1 MGARG
6 AGDGSSSSVYKSDR
20 RAVSKVVGVVLMVAI
35 VVALASTVAVMLTGF
50 SGFLND
56 PAPQASFSFEYD
68 DDVDDPTAYHPD
80 IEPGTSELVLVEH
93 TGGDAVDTDNLILEV
108 TGVHED
114 GHTETV
120 TIPWNE
126 TTDGDIASLSVTN
139 KAYPRVVGDDW
150 TFKNGGE
157 VAIYWIDD
165 SGTGTVLASWSR

>member
-1 MGARG
+1 MGV
-6 AGDGSSSSVYKSDR
+6 SR
-20 RAVSKVVGVVLMVAI
+20 RAGRQESRLDDRGVSKVVGVVLMTAI
-35 VVALASTVAVMLTGF
+35 VIALASTVAVMVTGF
-50 SGFLND
+50 GGMLSD

-68 DDVDDPTAYHPD
+68 DGVEDPAVYHPD
-80 IEPGTSELVLVEH
+80 LEPGTSELVLVEH
-93 TGGDAVDTDNLILEV
+93 TGGDAVDTDNLVLEV

-157 VAIYWIDD
+157 VSIYWVDD
-165 SGTGTVLASWSR
+165 SGTATILASWSS